1 VAEDD
6 ATVVEGGFGVEEGED
21 ELGGEF
27 AIDFD
32 AGFEELVEV
41 SGALDGEESA
51 EAFGG
56 EL

>member
-1 VAEDD
+1 M
-6 ATVVEGGFGVEEGED
+6 EGGFGVEEGED